1 MVNRNAPGSGE
12 TKLETWISL
21 VLIVGVAISL
31 ILLGAGTVLFYR
43 SSHSTAISLE
53 PTVFIRGQDFFTFLI
68 GLVMESPEGPS
79 PLYLMTLGIAVLILT
94 PYVRAAMSV
103 IYFASMKNVKYLII
117 TLFVLVILTVSLAA
131 H

>member
-1 MVNRNAPGSGE
+1 MVNREGSGSGE
-12 TKLETWISL
+12 TKLETWISR

-31 ILLGAGTVLFYR
+31 ILLGAGMVLFYR

-53 PTVFIRGQDFFTFLI
+53 STMSIHGQDFFTFLVR
-68 GLVMESPEGPS
+68 LVTETPEVPF

-94 PYVRAAMSV
+94 PYVRAVMSV

-117 TLFVLVILTVSLAA
+117 TLFVLVILTVSLAT